1 MTTEW
6 LARWLPDGR
15 KAAAAAVVRIIC
27 GKRDAA
33 GEPTCP
39 ALLAYVDWGYPWVMV
54 MAGYLEVREG
64 VWELSKFALRQV
76 AKGRLPRWEKPVL
89 SEAGERLM
97 IWRNA
102 GPPFPFRIKCW
113 RCTDVNVVD
122 SKRRGQRRA
131 TLRAATG

>member
-6 LARWLPDGR
+6 LARCFPDGW
-15 KAAAAAVVRIIC
+15 IIC

-33 GEPTCP
+33 GEPICP

-54 MAGYLEVREG
+54 RAGYQEVRDR
-64 VWELSKFALRQV
+64 VWELSKFAQRQV

-102 GPPFPFRIKCW
+102 GEPFRITCW

-122 SKRRGQRRA
+122 SAVLRGRIR
-131 TLRAATG
+131 TVG